1 MPESHIERETNLS
14 FGSTAILPD
23 GGGLQ
28 HRVAREGPESGTKF
42 TKFLQENSSNF
53 LYLLDA
59 FESQYT
65 VKIDYFFSF
74 R

>member
-42 TKFLQENSSNF
+42 TKFLQENSSKF
-53 LYLLDA
+53 CI
-59 FESQYT
+59 F
-65 VKIDYFFSF
+65 
-74 R
+74 